1 MKKYYL
7 LLLTLAL
14 LLPSASVLAE
24 GQFDYIVIR
33 GFGIVE
39 DINISNPALTQNYY
53 AFADFSKGEVN
64 PPADPGIGYQVVR
77 MYAKD
82 SKGIPYDQLHYYPD
96 SGYVFYDGIV
106 NGYSEL
112 GTKWYLANPTV
123 EEPFRAALAENAR
136 LTFIPLGVFIV
147 LLIGFL
153 VYYFK
158 KPKQTA

>member
-1 MKKYYL
+1 MKKYTFL
-7 LLLTLAL
+7 LLLLAL
-14 LLPSASVLAE
+14 LIPTTATLAE

-33 GFGIVE
+33 GFGIME
-39 DINISNPALTQNYY
+39 DINISNPALTQDYY

-64 PPADPGIGYQVVR
+64 PPSDPGIGYQVVR
-77 MYAKD
+77 MHAKD

-123 EEPFRAALAENAR
+123 EKPFRAALAENAR
-136 LTFIPLGVFIV
+136 LTFIPLVGFII

-153 VYYFK
+153 VFYFK
-158 KPKQTA
+158 KPKQQA

>member
-82 SKGIPYDQLHYYPD
+82 SKGIPYDQLHYDPD
-96 SGYVFYDGIV
+96 SGYVYYDGIV

-136 LTFIPLGVFIV
+136 LTFIPLAVFLI
-147 LLIGFL
+147 LLISFL